1 MCVEGVSETNVR
13 ACVLSS
19 TYEGR
24 LNECVPEREEAALG
38 SRNPCVCH
46 VSTWLFPRPET
57 NLPLNC
63 WKGPCAQK
71 SRVSGVL
78 VNEGKQ
84 RTGDFQ

>member
-46 VSTWLFPRPET
+46 VSTFLFPRPET
-57 NLPLNC
+57 N
-63 WKGPCAQK
+63 
-71 SRVSGVL
+71 
-78 VNEGKQ
+78 
-84 RTGDFQ
+84 